1 MGDPGTLFW
10 LWVGWTV
17 IVSVTAVSWWY
28 ESQVVAGYKRRNER
42 LARDLEVA
50 RDRLAGARR

>member
-1 MGDPGTLFW
+1 MADPGTLFW
-10 LWVGWTV
+10 LWVLWTV
-17 IVSVTAVSWWY
+17 IVSATAVSWWY

-50 RDRLAGARR
+50 RDRL

>member
-10 LWVGWTV
+10 LFVAWTV
-17 IVSVTAVSWWY
+17 MVSVTTVSWWY
-28 ESQVVAGYKRRNER
+28 ESHIIGGYKRRNER

-50 RDRLAGARR
+50 RDRLAGVRR

>member
-10 LWVGWTV
+10 LWVGWV
-17 IVSVTAVSWWY
+17 AIVTATMVVWWY
-28 ESQVVAGYKRRNER
+28 ESQVVAGYKRRAER

>member
-1 MGDPGTLFW
+1 MIDTGTLFW
-10 LWVGWTV
+10 LWGGW
-17 IVSVTAVSWWY
+17 IAIVTATMVVWWY